1 MSLKYESKSRY
12 HERKSS
18 TLAAARSSGRKYL
31 KRPEPLTLRHRI
43 TMFEAELRSKRRRY
57 GFSTGDEFVAG
68 VEEDG
73 TVTANHVGETVV
85 TVQRGTETKEMKVTV
100 ISKKNLFPLP
110 ILEFGMSKSD
120 IVKKLGKPTEYN
132 KDGHMIYRNYSPAA
146 PMCMYFIGED
156 GKMDMVGVGVDL
168 KHTTSCGEFLAEHYA
183 IMGEA
188 AGYFWLLNA
197 YSKEKATII
206 VSVSVELSGLIVIF
220 APYKPD

>member
-1 MSLKYESKSRY
+1 MKKKII
-12 HERKSS
+12 HA
-18 TLAAARSSGRKYL
+18 LAAALVLLVAGCQKEDL
-31 KRPEPLTLRHRI
+31 PEPLTLKDTEI
-43 TMFEAELRSKRRRY
+43 TMFPKQEYRIEAGDGLE
-57 GFSTGDEFVAG
+57 FSTGDEFVAG